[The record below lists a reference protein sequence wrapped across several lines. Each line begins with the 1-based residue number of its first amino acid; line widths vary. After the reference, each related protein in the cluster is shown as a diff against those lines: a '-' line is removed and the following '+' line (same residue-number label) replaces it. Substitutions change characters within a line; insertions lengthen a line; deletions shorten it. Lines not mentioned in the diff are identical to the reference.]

1 MDFYV
6 SGSYY
11 KEQMILDYVAETS
24 CPILASFAYPKIV
37 EFRLLAVAE
46 RLRASGKRTKFML
59 DSGAFTAWS
68 NGAKINREA
77 LIRCALG
84 AREKYSD
91 VFEFTFVALDEI
103 PGARGRETTPEDSA
117 NACKISAE
125 NYSYMRA
132 AIGDQVKPVFHT
144 GDPDWLLNEYKE
156 AEVLGL
162 GMSQNLAE
170 VDRVGWVRRFS
181 RNHPGRKLHGLA
193 ATGFSML
200 RAAPW
205 HSVDSAA
212 WMYAASMGAL
222 NWLRS
227 DGRLLAIAISDKS
240 PKLKESN
247 MHLTTLP
254 AVYYEEL
261 RSRMAAAGLDIERAK
276 ISGEVR
282 QVWNAMQ
289 YRAACELA
297 AKAGPMPEEQGLF
310 DA

>member
-6 SGSYY
+6 SGSYN
-11 KEQMILDYVAETS
+11 KEQMILDYVAATS

-37 EFRLLAVAE
+37 DFRLSAVAE
-46 RLRASGKRTKFML
+46 RLRLSGKRTKFML

-77 LIRCALG
+77 LVRRALS
-84 AREKYSD
+84 ARDEYSD

-103 PGARGRETTPEDSA
+103 PGARGRETTTEDSA
-117 NACKISAE
+117 TACKVSAE
-125 NYSYMRA
+125 NYSYMRKV
-132 AIGDQVKPVFHT
+132 IGDQVKPVFHT
-144 GDPDWLLNEYKE
+144 GDPDWLLDEYKD
-156 AEVLGL
+156 APVLGL
-162 GMSQNLAE
+162 GMSQNLSEDA
-170 VDRVGWVRRFS
+170 RVGWVRRFS
-181 RNHPGRKLHGLA
+181 RKHPGRKLHGLA

-222 NWLRS
+222 NWLRA

-240 PKLKESN
+240 PKLKENN

-254 AVYYEEL
+254 PVYYEEL
-261 RSRMAAAGLDIERAK
+261 RGKMAAAGLDIERAK
-276 ISGEVR
+276 VSGEVR

-289 YRAACELA
+289 YRAACEIA
-297 AKAGPMPEEQGLF
+297 AAAAPMPEEQGLF

>member
-6 SGSYY
+6 SGSYD
-11 KEQMILDYVAETS
+11 KEQMILDYVAATS

-37 EFRLLAVAE
+37 ESRLSAVAE

-68 NGAKINREA
+68 NGAKINRE
-77 LIRCALG
+77 LLVRCALD

-91 VFEFTFVALDEI
+91 VFDFTFVALDEI
-103 PGARGRETTPEDSA
+103 PGAKGRATTAEDSA
-117 NACKISAE
+117 NACKVSAT
-125 NYSYMRA
+125 NYAYMLGK
-132 AIGDQVKPVFHT
+132 IGTQVKPVFHT
-144 GDPDWLLNEYKE
+144 GDPDWLLDEYKD
-156 AEVLGL
+156 APVLGL
-162 GMSQNLAE
+162 GMSQNLSE
-170 VDRVGWVRRFS
+170 QSRVGWVRRFAKK
-181 RNHPGRKLHGLA
+181 HPGRKLHGLA

-227 DGRLLAIAISDKS
+227 DGRLLAIAISEKS
-240 PKLKESN
+240 PKLKEQD
-247 MHLTTLP
+247 MHLSTMPTL
-254 AVYYEEL
+254 YYDEL
-261 RSRMAAAGLDIERAK
+261 REKMRAAGLDIEQAK
-276 ISGEVR
+276 VSGEVR

-297 AKAGPMPEEQGLF
+297 SSAAPLPEEQGLF